1 MMEIDWQEK
10 DLSEMWDL
18 NSDVNE
24 AESVMRQS
32 LKGKFRKVNQ
42 VTLFNTTQ
50 TVVSHVILFFSDR
63 SGLSVG
69 FQQGNHTI

>member
-24 AESVMRQS
+24 AESAMRQS

-42 VTLFNTTQ
+42 VTLFNTT
-50 TVVSHVILFFSDR
+50 
-63 SGLSVG
+63 
-69 FQQGNHTI
+69 